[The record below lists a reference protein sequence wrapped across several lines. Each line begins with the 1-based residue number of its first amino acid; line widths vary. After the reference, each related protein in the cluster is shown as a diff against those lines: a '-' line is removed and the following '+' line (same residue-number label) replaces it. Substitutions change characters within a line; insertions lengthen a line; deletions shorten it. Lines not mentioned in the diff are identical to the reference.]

1 MIRFLTLFLSV
12 LDRVFSM
19 WEREKTKQEGR
30 QEAIEE
36 VKDVV
41 EQNVEK
47 AEVAVTT
54 PDPERDER
62 LRSRVD
68 RSKNGQ

>member
-1 MIRFLTLFLSV
+1 MIRFLTLFLSM

-62 LRSRVD
+62 LRSRFD

>member
-1 MIRFLTLFLSV
+1 MIRFLTLFLSM

-41 EQNVEK
+41 GQNVKK

-62 LRSRVD
+62 LRSRFD

>member
-62 LRSRVD
+62 LRSRFD